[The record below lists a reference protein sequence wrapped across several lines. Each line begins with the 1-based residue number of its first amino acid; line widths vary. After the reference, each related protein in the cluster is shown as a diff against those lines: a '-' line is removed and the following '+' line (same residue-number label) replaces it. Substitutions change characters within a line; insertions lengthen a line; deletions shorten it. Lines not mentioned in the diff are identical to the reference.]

1 MIQLISCAIALFLVF
16 GIPYLM
22 DKKSGERKQNDLERE
37 MERRENLDDYR

>member
-1 MIQLISCAIALFLVF
+1 MAELIGCAIGLFVVF

-22 DKKSGERKQNDLERE
+22 DKKSAERKQNDLERE